1 MYTTISKELRN
12 YIEKTEDGI
21 FHTENMPKEL
31 ETIFEE
37 TKEKILIHDQMRDKF
52 KWKLQKKLKQ
62 IRIFRKDKL

>member
-52 KWKLQKKLKQ
+52 KWKL
-62 IRIFRKDKL
+62 